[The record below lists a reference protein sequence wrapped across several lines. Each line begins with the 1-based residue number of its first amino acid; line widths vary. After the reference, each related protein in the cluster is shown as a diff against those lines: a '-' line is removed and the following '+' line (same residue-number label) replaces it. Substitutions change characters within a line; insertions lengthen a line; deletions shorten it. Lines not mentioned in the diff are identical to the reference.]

1 MVKKRSRIIPGVKV
15 MLLSLAAACFMSG
28 LFLLRAEAASGSERY
43 AFSDIV
49 TDPDVTAGLETGH
62 ASDGYVVARYLGDK
76 ERARVTITGPDGST
90 TPWPLN
96 KDEETVIALTSGSG
110 PYRAMFYEDTGN
122 FNFAAIFETVFIA
135 TLKDPLAPFLA
146 SDYYAPYTEDSACVK
161 KAHELYDAAGG
172 DEKSFI
178 RDVYRFITSTV
189 VYDEDLAGELY
200 ADYRPDPDRTLEEGK
215 GICLDY
221 TALMAAMLRSCG
233 VPARV
238 MTGNFGAYYHS
249 WITCAPRGK
258 GDLTEDVAWQI
269 YDPTLGASNDSGD
282 VARVLGSKR
291 DYALRYIY

>member
-1 MVKKRSRIIPGVKV
+1 M
-15 MLLSLAAACFMSG
+15 
-28 LFLLRAEAASGSERY
+28 LRAEAASGSERY

-49 TDPDVTAGLETGH
+49 TDPDETAGLETGH

-161 KAHELYDAAGG
+161 RLPP
-172 DEKSFI
+172 
-178 RDVYRFITSTV
+178 R
-189 VYDEDLAGELY
+189 
-200 ADYRPDPDRTLEEGK
+200 RPPRRKPSPPRRLQPRK
-215 GICLDY
+215 PPRRK
-221 TALMAAMLRSCG
+221 RSCSKLPPTQHPLWQAPCPPIWSTRP
-233 VPARV
+233 PAARPP
-238 MTGNFGAYYHS
+238 APPPS
-249 WITCAPRGK
+249 QSAPRE
-258 GDLTEDVAWQI
+258 T
-269 YDPTLGASNDSGD
+269 
-282 VARVLGSKR
+282 R
-291 DYALRYIY
+291 